1 MKSAEKNI
9 FIYLVVGILAACGG
23 YLPAEKT
30 HWPVNPAE
38 MHSWQPPDETTLS
51 ARRANQLRL
60 DVLTSEIEI
69 LFVNHATLSRQELAM
84 FKSML
89 QIDPKIN
96 EMDSTYNRRIESEQE
111 RKKRMEKD
119 LAMSKAGFLDA
130 EARLKKI
137 MVTKPP
143 IIFSISDYNSAMKS
157 FRSGQFKK
165 SLRLFIKLTKQKPP
179 LFLQDNIQFGMG
191 SAYFRLKNYPKAMK
205 HFQKILDD
213 FAQGDKRFISYFML
227 GVIHNLQG
235 EKSRAVF
242 FLDEALR
249 KNPKKKMRSMINHL
263 IDVINDEPT
272 HAAG

>member
-1 MKSAEKNI
+1 MS
-9 FIYLVVGILAACGG
+9 
-23 YLPAEKT
+23 
-30 HWPVNPAE
+30 
-38 MHSWQPPDETTLS
+38 
-51 ARRANQLRL
+51 
-60 DVLTSEIEI
+60 
-69 LFVNHATLSRQELAM
+69 
-84 FKSML
+84 
-89 QIDPKIN
+89 
-96 EMDSTYNRRIESEQE
+96 STYNQRIESEQE

-157 FRSGQFKK
+157 FRNGQFKK
-165 SLRLFIKLTKQKPP
+165 SLQLFFKLTKQKPP

-205 HFQKILDD
+205 HFQIILDD
-213 FAQGDKRFISYFML
+213 YAQGDKRFISYFMM
-227 GVIHNLQG
+227 GVIHNRQG
-235 EKSRAVF
+235 EKSHAVF
-242 FLDEALR
+242 LLDEALR
-249 KNPKKKMRSMINHL
+249 KNPSKKMRNMINHL

>member
-1 MKSAEKNI
+1 MKSAVKNI

-51 ARRANQLRL
+51 ARRANQFRL
-60 DVLTSEIEI
+60 DGLTSEIEI

-89 QIDPKIN
+89 QIDPKSN
-96 EMDSTYNRRIESEQE
+96 EMDSTYNRRIESEL
-111 RKKRMEKD
+111 K
-119 LAMSKAGFLDA
+119 MSKAGFLNA

-137 MVTKPP
+137 MATKPP
-143 IIFSISDYNSAMKS
+143 IFFSISDYNSAMKS
-157 FRSGQFKK
+157 FRNGQFKK
-165 SLRLFIKLTKQKPP
+165 SLQLFFKLTKQKPP

-205 HFQKILDD
+205 HFQKIL
-213 FAQGDKRFISYFML
+213 QI
-227 GVIHNLQG
+227 
-235 EKSRAVF
+235 
-242 FLDEALR
+242 
-249 KNPKKKMRSMINHL
+249 
-263 IDVINDEPT
+263 
-272 HAAG
+272 

>member
-38 MHSWQPPDETTLS
+38 MHSWQPPDETILS

-60 DVLTSEIEI
+60 DGLTEEIGI

-84 FKSML
+84 IESMP

-96 EMDSTYNRRIESEQE
+96 EMSSTYNQRIESEQE

-213 FAQGDKRFISYFML
+213 FAHGDKRFISYFMM
-227 GVIHNLQG
+227 GVIHNRQG

-242 FLDEALR
+242 LLDEALR
-249 KNPKKKMRSMINHL
+249 KNPSKKMRNMINHL

>member
-9 FIYLVVGILAACGG
+9 FIFVIVGILAACSS
-23 YLPAEKT
+23 YLPEERT

-119 LAMSKAGFLDA
+119 LEMSKAGFLNA

-137 MVTKPP
+137 MATKKNNRPC
-143 IIFSISDYNSAMKS
+143 FFTY
-157 FRSGQFKK
+157 
-165 SLRLFIKLTKQKPP
+165 P
-179 LFLQDNIQFGMG
+179 LL
-191 SAYFRLKNYPKAMK
+191 
-205 HFQKILDD
+205 
-213 FAQGDKRFISYFML
+213 
-227 GVIHNLQG
+227 
-235 EKSRAVF
+235 
-242 FLDEALR
+242 
-249 KNPKKKMRSMINHL
+249 PKKVHLNHVVMVMPKVRYFICVHQKCSRKAKERSIKTSESEE
-263 IDVINDEPT
+263 IDT
-272 HAAG
+272 MY